1 MTNKQWGG
9 GAGRKHG
16 SCSQGIL
23 FTGTNSLLF
32 IAITRAGI
40 WLVISNKIISVSR
53 KRRNMSSSF
62 IDCKKTNKK
71 NWMKMVLEKTN
82 TIYLET
88 LTLCRQNYIHCCEGG
103 LK

>member
-23 FTGTNSLLF
+23 FMGTNSLLF
-32 IAITRAGI
+32 IATTRAGI

-62 IDCKKTNKK
+62 IDCKKTKK
-71 NWMKMVLEKTN
+71 NWMKMVWRKL
-82 TIYLET
+82 I
-88 LTLCRQNYIHCCEGG
+88 QYIWKPLPYVDKIIFTAVKED
-103 LK
+103 